1 MFFFGAGECFLFI
14 LGIILLIYLLVI
26 TGALEAIV
34 AGLISVLGLILE
46 AIWSGIVSLLSMI
59 WLPATIVATA
69 IILFLAVKKAF
80 FS

>member
-46 AIWSGIVSLLSMI
+46 AIWSGIVNLLSMI
-59 WLPATIVATA
+59 WLPATIVAAA
-69 IILFLAVKKAF
+69 IILFFAVKKAF

>member
-46 AIWSGIVSLLSMI
+46 AIWSGSVSLLSMI

-69 IILFLAVKKAF
+69 IILFFAVKKAF

>member
-14 LGIILLIYLLVI
+14 LGIILLIYLLVV

-34 AGLISVLGLILE
+34 AGIISAFGLILK
-46 AIWSGIVSLLSMI
+46 AIWSGFVNLLSMI
-59 WLPATIVATA
+59 WLPVAIVAVA
-69 IILFLAVKKAF
+69 IILFFAVKKAF